1 MSLLCCPL
9 QCGKYISS
17 FNSHKNECPNK
28 QKLGK
33 FCQQCPYNP
42 EHVLSIKAMKVHVHF
57 CPNKPKS
64 TIFNKVKVYKMENI
78 TLKKG
83 FPPYDIIRPKKII
96 NSNKNIPF
104 SLSEGSLKETSNVYQ
119 RNKSMFNDNYKRI
132 KNQEKKLLS
141 YFVDNEW
148 KEEDKKYMGNN
159 LIEIKDSKGNIF
171 KNKYENNS
179 FLKMGQQYKIIKKQ
193 HSIKFNEDKG
203 TVSTTSE
210 DTFSQKK
217 NFYW

>member
-17 FNSHKNECPNK
+17 FNSHKNQCPNK

-64 TIFNKVKVYKMENI
+64 SIFNKVKVNKMENI

-83 FPPYDIIRPKKII
+83 FPPYDIIRPKKSI

-119 RNKSMFNDNYKRI
+119 RNKSMINDNYKRLKI
-132 KNQEKKLLS
+132 QEKKLLS

-148 KEEDKKYMGNN
+148 KEEEKKNMSNN
-159 LIEIKDSKGNIF
+159 VEAEESKGSIF

-179 FLKMGQQYKIIKKQ
+179 FLKLGQYKIIKKP
-193 HSIKFNEDKG
+193 SIKFTEDKAR
-203 TVSTTSE
+203 VSTTSE
-210 DTFSQKK
+210 DTLSQKK
-217 NFYW
+217 IFYW